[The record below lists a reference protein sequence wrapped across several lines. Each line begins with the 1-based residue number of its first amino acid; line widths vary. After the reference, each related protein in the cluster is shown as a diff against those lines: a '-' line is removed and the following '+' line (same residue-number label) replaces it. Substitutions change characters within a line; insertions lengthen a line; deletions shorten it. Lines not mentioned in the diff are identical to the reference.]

1 MDLIAKA
8 VVLAVQYIADKRDES
23 TEDNDLALLEQV
35 AHVLS
40 QATATEKESLIRAA
54 GELGLPEWPEQVGIT
69 S

>member
-1 MDLIAKA
+1 MDAIAKA
-8 VVLAVQYIADKRDES
+8 LVLSVQYIADKEDES
-23 TEDNDLALLEQV
+23 TEDDDVRLLEEV

-54 GELGLPEWPEQVGIT
+54 AGLGFPEWPEQIGIT

>member
-40 QATATEKESLIRAA
+40 QATATEKEALIRAA